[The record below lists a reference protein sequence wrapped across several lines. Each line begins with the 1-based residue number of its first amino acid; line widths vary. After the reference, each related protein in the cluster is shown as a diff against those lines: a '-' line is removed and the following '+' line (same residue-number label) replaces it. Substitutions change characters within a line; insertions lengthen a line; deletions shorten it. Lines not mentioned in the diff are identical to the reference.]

1 MDILKALE
9 WRYATKKF
17 RKGKSLEKS
26 KLDIILKAAN
36 LAPTSSGLQPFHVV
50 LISDKNLKTKILP
63 IFRNQI
69 QVSDCSHLLIFA
81 VWDDYT
87 KERINEVYKRI
98 KEARGDDH
106 KLLKG
111 YMDRITYLYTRRS
124 SEINFNHAARQ
135 AYISLGFCMETA
147 ALLKVD
153 AAPIENFD
161 NSTLDKALGLNL
173 KNLKSMVAL
182 CLGYRDTDNDWL
194 VNMKKVRKPD
204 KDFVIEIDAIS

>member
-1 MDILKALE
+1 MDILKALK

-17 RKGKSLEKS
+17 KADKSLEKS

-36 LAPTSSGLQPFHVV
+36 LAPTSSGLQPFNVI
-50 LISDKNLKTKILP
+50 LISDKNLKNEILP

-69 QVSDCSHLLIFA
+69 QISDCSHVLIFA
-81 VWDDYT
+81 VWDNYT
-87 KERINEVYKRI
+87 KERIDTMYERI
-98 KEARGDDH
+98 KEVRGDDH
-106 KLLKG
+106 SLLEG
-111 YMDRITYLYTRRS
+111 YMDRIAYLYTRRS

-161 NSTLDKALGLNL
+161 NSALDKSLGLDL
-173 KNLKSMVAL
+173 KNLKSVVAL
-182 CLGYRDTDNDWL
+182 CLGYRDADNDWL
-194 VNMKKVRKPD
+194 VNLKKVRKPD
-204 KDFVIEIDAIS
+204 KDFIIEIDNVS

>member
-17 RKGKSLEKS
+17 RKDKSLEKS

-36 LAPTSSGLQPFHVV
+36 LAPTSSGLQPFNVV
-50 LISDKNLKTKILP
+50 LVSNKKLKKQIRP

-111 YMDRITYLYTRRS
+111 YMDRIAYLYTRRS
-124 SEINFNHAARQ
+124 SEINFNHASRQ

-161 NSTLDKALGLNL
+161 NSALDKALGLDL
-173 KNLKSMVAL
+173 KGLKSVVAL

-194 VNMKKVRKPD
+194 VNLKKVRKPD
-204 KDFVIEIDAIS
+204 KDFIIEIDNVS

>member
-1 MDILKALE
+1 MDILKALK

-17 RKGKSLEKS
+17 KADKSLEKS

-36 LAPTSSGLQPFHVV
+36 LAPTSSGLQPFNVI
-50 LISDKNLKTKILP
+50 LISDKNLKNEILP

-69 QVSDCSHLLIFA
+69 QISDCSHVLIFA
-81 VWDDYT
+81 VWDNYT
-87 KERINEVYKRI
+87 KERIDTMYERI
-98 KEARGDDH
+98 KEVRGDDH
-106 KLLKG
+106 SLLEG
-111 YMDRITYLYTRRS
+111 YMDRIAYLYTRRS

-161 NSTLDKALGLNL
+161 NSALDKSLGLDL
-173 KNLKSMVAL
+173 KNLKSVVAL
-182 CLGYRDTDNDWL
+182 CLGYRDADNDWL
-194 VNMKKVRKPD
+194 VNLKKV
-204 KDFVIEIDAIS
+204 IEEK